1 VIYLLF
7 LLALANVFA
16 GPFGGPPVVTASK
29 VQFKKTSD
37 HITTLANI
45 SANNSA
51 IIRSDVAGFVDK
63 LVAKPGQ
70 KILQGQ
76 VILELRHRSE
86 SSLLEQAIAK
96 KNYYQWLLEK
106 KKKLYKKNM
115 ISDLELE
122 DVKQNFIISKTEVEV
137 ARVNLDKKI
146 IKAPFDG
153 RLGIIRVKVGNYI
166 TPDVELVKLEDS
178 ATIWVDFFVPQA
190 QAQLLKSQAMIA
202 VSSDV
207 VAKDMTAQIQA
218 IDPFL
223 NQHRQLGVRAKL
235 VSSAENILTGSFARV
250 TIPVGEKSMKA
261 IIPETA
267 VQIKNKRQ
275 VVFVVNAK
283 GVVDERVIKVGNI
296 LAGGLLEVEGDLSV
310 NDKVVIL
317 GGFKLQSGQKV
328 IVATQDK

>member
-1 VIYLLF
+1 
-7 LLALANVFA
+7 
-16 GPFGGPPVVTASK
+16 
-29 VQFKKTSD
+29 
-37 HITTLANI
+37 
-45 SANNSA
+45 
-51 IIRSDVAGFVDK
+51 
-63 LVAKPGQ
+63 
-70 KILQGQ
+70 LQ
-76 VILELRHRSE
+76 
-86 SSLLEQAIAK
+86 K